1 MAPPGVKVSVSRHC
15 GFSPPVTSCEARQL
29 SPASTPG
36 TSWPSQT
43 ALVSSQ
49 VPRPSGAGFR
59 STAVY
64 VPTGVSCDPTTCT
77 GTPSSVVVVG
87 PGSAGGAPG
96 GVSSPMSKVP
106 VEPSVCL
113 ARTPGPPVR
122 RLVYVQVTV
131 SPSTRPT
138 RTSPAESVRIW
149 LDPAPPEADTAAHTM
164 GFSRSQPL
172 PGGTYSLNTHGF
184 VSMSDSPRMKLWEA
198 SWPERAERTK
208 SLTPSLSVSAYDR
221 LPS

>member
-1 MAPPGVKVSVSRHC
+1 M
-15 GFSPPVTSCEARQL
+15 
-29 SPASTPG
+29 
-36 TSWPSQT
+36 
-43 ALVSSQ
+43 
-49 VPRPSGAGFR
+49 
-59 STAVY
+59 
-64 VPTGVSCDPTTCT
+64 
-77 GTPSSVVVVG
+77 
-87 PGSAGGAPG
+87 
-96 GVSSPMSKVP
+96 
-106 VEPSVCL
+106 
-113 ARTPGPPVR
+113 R

-149 LDPAPPEADTAAHTM
+149 LDPAPPEAETAAHTM

-184 VSMSDSPRMKLWEA
+184 VSMSDSARMKLCEA